1 MSMIYF
7 TNNGTLFSLCAQLAL
22 RRWPNVSP
30 TSTLTLGQRQLTD
43 VKPTWICQLAQR
55 WPNGCAPTLGQ
66 HRPNVGTLTLG
77 QRWHNVA
84 PMVVCQRCTNI
95 GPTEAALLAFCQGNP
110 SVTDGFPSQRARN
123 AGVDVCLN
131 NRLNKQSSWVTGD
144 LRHQC
149 DRLQCNIHKSKDVT
163 VLFRRCTDCSK
174 HNVLK
179 DNGLSLAGAKPLS
192 EPTLVYIVNWT
203 LANKLQWKF
212 NRNSYICFQEN
223 AFSNVCK
230 NDLHF
235 VWAQWVDMNQVFM
248 LVYSTGRSVTMPG
261 LDQNW
266 SLLPALERFQRQ
278 VVLANY
284 QVKTKYKGSCAGPT
298 LGRYR
303 PCDVGPTSLRR
314 WVDVAR
320 RCRPNIG
327 SMSVTILVYYN
338 QNKQKCSTTKRHD
351 SFLSSKKSNN
361 NNGSLHDACKPLK
374 QM

>member
-1 MSMIYF
+1 MHHHAPVSFSAFQLNI
-7 TNNGTLFSLCAQLAL
+7 TLWGLLIDCKFWYGMMDGQHTDDRQFISSLIPPQLAL
-22 RRWPNVSP
+22 RRWPNVGP

-43 VKPTWICQLAQR
+43 VGPTWICQLAQR
-55 WPNGCAPTLGQ
+55 WCANVGPTLCQ
-66 HRPNVGTLTLG
+66 HRPNGGTLTLG

-110 SVTDGFPSQRARN
+110 SVTDGFASQRARN

-149 DRLQCNIHKSKDVT
+149 DRRQCNIHKSKDVT

-174 HNVLK
+174 HNVQK

-223 AFSNVCK
+223 AF
-230 NDLHF
+230 
-235 VWAQWVDMNQVFM
+235 
-248 LVYSTGRSVTMPG
+248 
-261 LDQNW
+261 
-266 SLLPALERFQRQ
+266 
-278 VVLANY
+278 
-284 QVKTKYKGSCAGPT
+284 
-298 LGRYR
+298 
-303 PCDVGPTSLRR
+303 
-314 WVDVAR
+314 
-320 RCRPNIG
+320 
-327 SMSVTILVYYN
+327 
-338 QNKQKCSTTKRHD
+338 
-351 SFLSSKKSNN
+351 
-361 NNGSLHDACKPLK
+361 
-374 QM
+374 